1 MAGWWQDWPALK
13 GKTMIATNNPER
25 LPQALADTLDTLAQ
39 QHTEDRD
46 VYRTLA
52 AAREA
57 LRVLSWNRFAARHEH
72 ADKAFHLRRRH
83 QGHTRARLDAS

>member
-1 MAGWWQDWPALK
+1 MQPASR
-13 GKTMIATNNPER
+13 PER
-25 LPQALADTLDTLAQ
+25 LLQVLADTLDTLAQ

-72 ADKAFHLRRRH
+72 ADRAYRLRRRH
-83 QGHTRARLDAS
+83 QGHKQAR